1 MATSTSKTAI
11 VTGCAGG
18 IGLAT
23 TQLFLSHGYH
33 VFGIDVKDMDMDL
46 LKDAGKEGFNFYLA
60 DLTKEGACDKAVAA
74 AVEIFGKKIDVL
86 ANIAG
91 VMDAFSSAD
100 TVTDAEWDRLIAI
113 NLTVPT
119 KLMRAVLP
127 FMKEAGS
134 GAIVNVSSKA
144 GFSGAA
150 AGIAYTASKHGLVGA
165 SKNVAFRFREE
176 GIRCNVVA
184 PGGVATNMGMSLQME
199 NFDQNGYNAWKPFW
213 DIHNPDPNLNP
224 ARIAASDIANAI
236 WFLADS
242 ESAKMINGIV
252 LPVDRAWSAA

>member
-1 MATSTSKTAI
+1 MAKTAI
-11 VTGCAGG
+11 ITGCASG

-23 TQLFLSHGYH
+23 TQLFLSHNYH
-33 VFGIDVKDMDMDL
+33 IFGIDVKVIDMNL
-46 LKDAGKEGFNFYLA
+46 LKDVGEGTFKFHQAN
-60 DLTKEGACDKAVAA
+60 LTKEGECDAAVAA
-74 AVEIFGKKIDVL
+74 AAEMFGKKIDVL

-100 TVTDAEWDRLIAI
+100 TVTDTEWDRLIAI

-127 FMKEAGS
+127 FMKEAGG

-150 AGIAYTASKHGLVGA
+150 AGIAYTASKHGLIGA

-176 GIRCNVVA
+176 GIRCNVVD
-184 PGGVATNMGMSLQME
+184 PGGVATNMGTSLQME

-213 DIHNPDPNLNP
+213 DIHNPDAHLNP

-242 ESAKMINGIV
+242 ESARMINGVV